1 MGRINALTLL
11 PSPIKAVVSNYFRRK
26 NNMSEQ
32 IFAVSGMHCNS
43 CVMGVTE
50 ALTALDP
57 VREVTVD
64 LDPKGA
70 STVRVL
76 SDSVLSVEEVH
87 DTLVRAGGDF
97 AVAAG

>member
-1 MGRINALTLL
+1 
-11 PSPIKAVVSNYFRRK
+11 
-26 NNMSEQ
+26 MSEQ

-57 VREVTVD
+57 VQEVTVD
-64 LDPKGA
+64 LDPEGA
-70 STVRVL
+70 STVRVF
-76 SDSVLSVEEVH
+76 SDSALSVEEVRE
-87 DTLVRAGGDF
+87 TLVRAGGDF

>member
-1 MGRINALTLL
+1 
-11 PSPIKAVVSNYFRRK
+11 
-26 NNMSEQ
+26 MSEQ
-32 IFAVSGMHCNS
+32 IFAISGMHCNS

-50 ALTALDP
+50 ALTALAP
-57 VREVTVD
+57 VREVSVD

-76 SDSVLSVEEVH
+76 TDSMLSVEEVH

-97 AVAAG
+97 AVVAG